1 MNTRLVKHG
10 CWILAVLSTAA
21 ISADV
26 NKVIETE
33 RKTQKSSQQSQKR
46 VDTTSRDTKKLLES
60 YRQTL
65 WKRKQLD
72 VYATQLSEL
81 IASQTTEKNSLQRQ
95 VDAVDETQE
104 AIMPLMLRMVDTL
117 EEFVKL
123 DMPFLPEER
132 ARRIESLRAELN
144 NAESSVAVKY
154 RRVLEAYQVEA
165 EYGRTL
171 ETYRGELQ
179 FGEIIRAVDFL
190 RMGRVGLY
198 YVTIDDGQAGF
209 WHPTSKDWMPLD
221 SDYRKSIRRGIQL
234 AKQQIAPELLE
245 LPVVAPSLHKSTAAR
260 GAKR

>member
-10 CWILAVLSTAA
+10 CWLLAIVSTVVM
-21 ISADV
+21 SADV
-26 NKVIETE
+26 NKVLETE
-33 RKTQKSSQQSQKR
+33 RQTQRSSQQSQKR
-46 VDTTSRDTKKLLES
+46 VDSTSQETKKLLEA
-60 YRQTL
+60 YRQAL

-72 VYATQLSEL
+72 VYANQLSEL
-81 IASQTTEKNSLQRQ
+81 VASQEAEKASLQRQ

-117 EEFVKL
+117 EEFIKL
-123 DMPFLPEER
+123 DMPFLPDER
-132 ARRIESLRAELN
+132 ARRVESLREELN

-154 RRVLEAYQVEA
+154 RRVLEAYQIEA

-179 FGEIIRAVDFL
+179 FGEVIRSVDFL

-198 YVTIDDGQAGF
+198 YLSLDDNQAGY
-209 WHPTSKDWMPLD
+209 WHPASKAWLPLD
-221 SDYRKSIRRGIQL
+221 SDYRQTIRRGIQL

-245 LPVVAPSLHKSTAAR
+245 LPVVAPSVPER